1 MLFQTEIWKLLAGVA
16 IFLLGM
22 NFLEDSL
29 KQLAG
34 RPFKLFLK
42 KHTANKLKAIGAG
55 TAVTALLQSSSA
67 VNLMILAFVGS
78 GVLQMSNALA
88 MMLGSNLGTTVTSWI
103 IVTAGFEFNIENMA
117 LPITAIA
124 GIMMAVTGKHSRLYK
139 WSLFL
144 FGFSFLFIGLG
155 YMKNGMGV
163 LVKQFD
169 LSVLN
174 QYPVVVFVLA
184 GLLITALIQS
194 SSATVAIVLSALHA
208 NAIGLYAAMVIV
220 LGSEIG
226 TTVKLILASFN
237 GSADKR
243 RVAIGNILFNL
254 VTVLILLIFLQP
266 VFTWITQYTG
276 ISNNLIALV
285 FFQSMINVAGIILF
299 YPLLNI
305 MGRILL
311 KSFKKTHYGSRY
323 INKTL
328 ISEAD
333 LAIPAMENEAL
344 NFIYQVIDFSLE
356 SFTSKKDKQQ
366 NLPLPE
372 NHLAKT
378 LAEKYVYIKQL
389 HGEILA
395 FYILLQKTPMDK
407 QETQRVDQLI
417 SCVRNCMYAAKS
429 IKDGKQDTVHLQNS
443 SNDIKFNFYL
453 SFKEKIRILYG
464 RLATLLMQK
473 DTVSCFEELVS
484 IYKSVT
490 GNYTITLQELY
501 KESMAE
507 NVNEIEI
514 STLINFNREMVTA
527 FKSIIFG
534 IKDYLLDTK
543 QAEYFDELPGFIR

>member
-34 RPFKLFLK
+34 RSFKLFLK
-42 KHTANKLKAIGAG
+42 KHTTNKLKAVGAG
-55 TAVTALLQSSSA
+55 AAVTALLQSSSV

-103 IVTAGFEFNIENMA
+103 IVTAGFEFNIENIA
-117 LPITAIA
+117 LPVTAIA
-124 GIMMAVTGKHSRLYK
+124 GIMMAITGKHSRLFK

-144 FGFSFLFIGLG
+144 FGFGFLFIGLG
-155 YMKNGMGV
+155 YMKTGMEV
-163 LVKQFD
+163 MVKQFD
-169 LSVLN
+169 LSALN
-174 QYPVVVFVLA
+174 DYPVIVFVLS

-208 NAIGLYAAMVIV
+208 NAFGLYAAMAIV

-237 GSADKR
+237 GSPDKR

-254 VTVLILLIFLQP
+254 VTILIILIFLQP
-266 VFTWITQYTG
+266 VYIWITQYTG
-276 ISNNLIALV
+276 IRNNLIALV
-285 FFQSMINVAGIILF
+285 FFQSMINIVGIILF
-299 YPLLNI
+299 FPLLNV
-305 MGRILL
+305 MARILSN
-311 KSFKKTHYGSRY
+311 SFKKTHYESLY
-323 INKTL
+323 INKALT
-328 ISEAD
+328 SEAD
-333 LAIPAMENEAL
+333 LAIHAMENEAL

-356 SFTSKKDKQQ
+356 SYTSRKDKHQ

-372 NHLAKT
+372 NFPAKA
-378 LAEKYVYIKQL
+378 LDEKYVNIKHL

-407 QETQRVDQLI
+407 QETERVDQLI

-429 IKDGKQDTVHLQNS
+429 IKDGQQDTISLQNS
-443 SNDIKFNFYL
+443 SNDVKFNFYL
-453 SFKEKIRILYG
+453 SFKEKIRVLYN
-464 RLATLLMQK
+464 RLAALLMQK
-473 DTVSCFEELVS
+473 DTSSRFEELVS

-490 GNYTITLQELY
+490 ENYTITLQELY